1 MRRLMKDP
9 FSRKQNLVRCFW
21 KNVLIPV
28 LLLQVFFS
36 ACNTKTNPEYLPRM
50 TGNPGDI
57 IIIIDSTQWRGELGN
72 ALRDVLQA
80 EVQGLPR
87 KETYFNL
94 IPAHPSAKIELLTQI
109 RNLLYVFTLDENT
122 PGSRYIARGF
132 TPESLE
138 TIRTDTGFY
147 NTTAR
152 DIYSRGQVVMY
163 LFGENEEELI
173 NNIKEHSESIV
184 AFFNNV
190 ERERLERT
198 IQNTRATRELTEF
211 LQREYDFALRF
222 PFGYQVADQQ
232 DDFVWFRKIE
242 TEIDKN
248 VFVGMRPYE
257 SEYQMLPD
265 SLIAWRDEIARRY
278 LFGDPA
284 NPISYLVTEQEVPF
298 IPVRARQTQI
308 NGLYAMEIRGLW
320 RTNNKSMG
328 GPFVGVS
335 VVDQERGIQYYIE
348 GFTYSPSKAQRETM
362 RELEAIVHTFRPE
375 PPPANNP

>member
-1 MRRLMKDP
+1 MNDHAIN
-9 FSRKQNLVRCFW
+9 KQNIIRYLW
-21 KNVLIPV
+21 NNVLILALLLPV
-28 LLLQVFFS
+28 LLS
-36 ACNTKTNPEYLPRM
+36 ACDTKSNPEYLPRM

-57 IIIIDSTQWRGELGN
+57 IIVIDSTQWRGELGE
-72 ALRDVLQA
+72 ALREVLLA

-87 KETYFNL
+87 KETYFNV

-122 PGSRYIARGF
+122 PGSRYIARNF

-152 DIYSRGQVVMY
+152 DVYARGQVVMY

-173 NNIKEHSESIV
+173 GNIKDHAQSIV

-190 ERERLERT
+190 ERERLEQTIRT
-198 IQNTRATRELTEF
+198 ARGTGELTDF
-211 LQREYDFALRF
+211 LLREYNFSMRF

-232 DDFVWFRKIE
+232 DNFVWFRKIE

-248 VFVGMRPYE
+248 VFVGMKPYE

-265 SLIAWRDEIARRY
+265 SLIAWRDEIARQY

-284 NPISYLVTEQEVPF
+284 NPITYLMTEQEVPF
-298 IPVRARQTQI
+298 IPVRARQTQV

-328 GPFVGVS
+328 GPFVGVA
-335 VVDQERGIQYYIE
+335 VVDQERGMLYYVE

-362 RELEAIVHTFRPE
+362 RELEAIIHTFRPA
-375 PPPANNP
+375 PAPENP